1 MECEKTVLQ
10 GVMEDKELEMEGGGC
25 SGQFGCRKEEGRGTE
40 IEAKM
45 EGMKASNEYQPAME
59 DFDESRCV
67 LGTLV
72 GVLSDQGLGQL
83 SIEFHQTLPPQSL
96 PVQLIVSLYAK
107 TTP

>member
-45 EGMKASNEYQPAME
+45 EEPEWMEGMEASDEYQPAME

-67 LGTLV
+67 LGRLV
-72 GVLSDQGLGQL
+72 GVLSDQG
-83 SIEFHQTLPPQSL
+83 
-96 PVQLIVSLYAK
+96 
-107 TTP
+107 

>member
-45 EGMKASNEYQPAME
+45 EEPEWMEGMEASDEYQPTME

-67 LGTLV
+67 LGRLV
-72 GVLSDQGLGQL
+72 GVMSDQG
-83 SIEFHQTLPPQSL
+83 
-96 PVQLIVSLYAK
+96 
-107 TTP
+107 

>member
-45 EGMKASNEYQPAME
+45 EEPEWMEVMEASDEYQPAME

-67 LGTLV
+67 LGRLV
-72 GVLSDQGLGQL
+72 GVLSDQG
-83 SIEFHQTLPPQSL
+83 
-96 PVQLIVSLYAK
+96 
-107 TTP
+107 

>member
-45 EGMKASNEYQPAME
+45 EEPEWMEGMEASDEYQPAME

-67 LGTLV
+67 LGRLV
-72 GVLSDQGLGQL
+72 GVMSDQG
-83 SIEFHQTLPPQSL
+83 
-96 PVQLIVSLYAK
+96 
-107 TTP
+107 

>member
-45 EGMKASNEYQPAME
+45 EEPEASDEYQPTME
-59 DFDESRCV
+59 DFDGSWCV
-67 LGTLV
+67 LGRLV
-72 GVLSDQGLGQL
+72 GVLSDQG
-83 SIEFHQTLPPQSL
+83 
-96 PVQLIVSLYAK
+96 
-107 TTP
+107 

>member
-1 MECEKTVLQ
+1 LFVAAFEDEHLQDEIWYLQVQAGMECEKTVLQ

-45 EGMKASNEYQPAME
+45 EEPEWMEGMEASDEYQPAME

-72 GVLSDQGLGQL
+72 GVLSDQG
-83 SIEFHQTLPPQSL
+83 
-96 PVQLIVSLYAK
+96 
-107 TTP
+107 